1 MANIQSAKK
10 RIRRNEKRR
19 VINKTRLTRIRT
31 FMKRVDNAID
41 KGDAKTATE
50 AFKVL
55 QPEMDRGTSKGV
67 VKKNYASRQ
76 LSRLSQK
83 IKKIA

>member
-19 VINKTRLTRIRT
+19 VINKNRMTRIRT

-41 KGDAKTATE
+41 KGDAATATE

-55 QPEMDRGTSKGV
+55 QPELDRGVSKGI
-67 VKKNYASRQ
+67 VKKNYVARQ
-76 LSRLSQK
+76 MSRLSQK